1 MDIQTTTGCIYN
13 DFDMKCP
20 YCGCTT
26 SKVVDKRDNN
36 EESTTR
42 RRRQCLRCGRR
53 YTTYERIEK
62 VDISIEKKDGSLEN
76 FDSQKLKKGIMKAI
90 DQKRIPEED
99 IDEFCEEV
107 ERRVLTSP
115 EPLNSNEIGNM
126 VLTWLRTKDPLA
138 YMRFASIYKNFES
151 IKDFKEEL
159 NNII

>member
-1 MDIQTTTGCIYN
+1 MDIRPTTGCIYN
-13 DFDMKCP
+13 KTDMKCP

-62 VDISIEKKDGSLEN
+62 VDVSIIKKDGSLEN
-76 FDSQKLKKGIMKAI
+76 FDCHKLKKGIMKAV
-90 DQKRIPEED
+90 DPKRIAEED
-99 IDEFCEEV
+99 IEEFCEEM
-107 ERRVLTSP
+107 ERRVLTNP
-115 EPLNSNEIGNM
+115 KPLTSTEIGKL

-138 YMRFASIYKNFES
+138 YMRFASVYKNFES

-159 NNII
+159 NKIK

>member
-1 MDIQTTTGCIYN
+1 
-13 DFDMKCP
+13 MKCP

-36 EESTTR
+36 EEGTTR

-53 YTTYERIEK
+53 YTTYERIER
-62 VDISIEKKDGSLEN
+62 VDVSIEKKDGSLEN
-76 FDSQKLKKGIMKAI
+76 FDLEKLKKGILKAV
-90 DQKRIPEED
+90 DPKRIPIED
-99 IDEFCEEV
+99 IEEFCEDA

-115 EPLNSNEIGNM
+115 QPISSTKIGKM

-159 NNII
+159 ENVT